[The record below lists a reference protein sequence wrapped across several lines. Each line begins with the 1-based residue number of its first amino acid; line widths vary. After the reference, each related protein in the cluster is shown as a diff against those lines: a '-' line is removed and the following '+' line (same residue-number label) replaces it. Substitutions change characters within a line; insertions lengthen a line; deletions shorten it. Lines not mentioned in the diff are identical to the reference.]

1 MDCDSPYED
10 IQKSPP
16 LRIQYFFQI
25 KLYDM
30 IVYQVFNIYTSPFH
44 LNNISKQIVVPTNF

>member
-1 MDCDSPYED
+1 
-10 IQKSPP
+10 
-16 LRIQYFFQI
+16 
-25 KLYDM
+25 M